1 MLKVRYI
8 RYTCNIA
15 CIFPALA
22 NFAAFMDKFLIACL
36 GNIGPEYS
44 GTRHNAGFEVAD
56 ALARKH
62 GVVFQS
68 ARLADQLLIKIK
80 GKLLVVIKPTTYMN
94 LSGKSIKY
102 WLDKEKIDVNRL
114 LVVLDDIAIPLSR
127 LRLRPSGNDGGHNGL
142 KSIQE
147 SLGTIDYPRLRFGI
161 GGDFPKGRQ
170 VDFVLGKWDEKELV
184 IVKEK
189 VEKCVEAIET
199 FALRGLEPAMNEV
212 NKMNFGS

>member
-1 MLKVRYI
+1 
-8 RYTCNIA
+8 
-15 CIFPALA
+15 
-22 NFAAFMDKFLIACL
+22 MDKFLIACL

-56 ALARKH
+56 AMALKH
-62 GVVFQS
+62 KVFFQS
-68 ARLADQLLIKIK
+68 SRLADMAEIKLK
-80 GKLLVVIKPTTYMN
+80 GKLIVLIKPTTYMN
-94 LSGKSIKY
+94 LSGKSVKY
-102 WLDKEKIDVNRL
+102 WLEKEKIDLTRL

-147 SLGTIDYPRLRFGI
+147 QLGTIDYPRLRFGI

-170 VDFVLGKWDEKELV
+170 VDFVLGKWDAAEIPTVRGKIIKSTEV
-184 IVKEK
+184 
-189 VEKCVEAIET
+189 IET

-212 NKMNFGS
+212 NKMIFGP

>member
-1 MLKVRYI
+1 
-8 RYTCNIA
+8 
-15 CIFPALA
+15 
-22 NFAAFMDKFLIACL
+22 MDKFLIACL

-56 ALARKH
+56 AMALKH
-62 GVVFQS
+62 KVFFQS
-68 ARLADQLLIKIK
+68 SRLADTAEIKLK
-80 GKLLVVIKPTTYMN
+80 GKLIVLIKPTTYMN
-94 LSGKSIKY
+94 LSGKSVKY
-102 WLDKEKIDVNRL
+102 WLEKEKIDLTRL

-147 SLGTIDYPRLRFGI
+147 QLGTIDYPRLRFGI

-170 VDFVLGKWDEKELV
+170 VDFVLGKWDAAEIPVVTEKIIKSTEV
-184 IVKEK
+184 
-189 VEKCVEAIET
+189 IET

-212 NKMNFGS
+212 NKMIFGP

>member
-1 MLKVRYI
+1 
-8 RYTCNIA
+8 
-15 CIFPALA
+15 
-22 NFAAFMDKFLIACL
+22 MDKFLIACL

-56 ALARKH
+56 ALAGKH
-62 GVVFQS
+62 NAGFQS
-68 ARLADQLLIKIK
+68 SRLADMTAIKLK

-94 LSGKSIKY
+94 LSGKAVKY
-102 WLDKEKIDVNRL
+102 WLEKENIDISRL

-170 VDFVLGKWDEKELV
+170 VDFVLGKWDAGELST
-184 IVKEK
+184 VKEK
-189 VEKCVEAIET
+189 TGKSVEVIET
-199 FALRGLEPAMNEV
+199 FVLRGLEPAMNEV
-212 NKMNFGS
+212 NKMIFGA

>member
-1 MLKVRYI
+1 
-8 RYTCNIA
+8 
-15 CIFPALA
+15 
-22 NFAAFMDKFLIACL
+22 MDKFLIACL

-56 ALARKH
+56 AMALKYK
-62 GVVFQS
+62 VSFQS
-68 ARLADQLLIKIK
+68 SRLADMAEIKLK
-80 GKLLVVIKPTTYMN
+80 GKLIVLIKPTTYMN
-94 LSGKSIKY
+94 LSGKSVKY
-102 WLDKEKIDVNRL
+102 WLEKEKIDLARL

-147 SLGTIDYPRLRFGI
+147 QLGTIDYPRLRFGI

-170 VDFVLGKWDEKELV
+170 VDFVLGKWDAAE
-184 IVKEK
+184 IPTVKEK
-189 VEKCVEAIET
+189 IIKSTEVIET

-212 NKMNFGS
+212 NKMIFGP

>member
-1 MLKVRYI
+1 
-8 RYTCNIA
+8 
-15 CIFPALA
+15 
-22 NFAAFMDKFLIACL
+22 MDKFLIACL

-56 ALARKH
+56 ALAGKH
-62 GVVFQS
+62 NARFQPS
-68 ARLADQLLIKIK
+68 RLADMTEIKLK

-94 LSGKSIKY
+94 LSGKAVKY
-102 WLDKEKIDVNRL
+102 WLEKENIDISRL

-170 VDFVLGKWDEKELV
+170 VDFVLGKWDAGELNS
-184 IVKEK
+184 VKEK
-189 VEKCVEAIET
+189 TGKSVEVIET

-212 NKMNFGS
+212 NKMIFGA

>member
-1 MLKVRYI
+1 
-8 RYTCNIA
+8 
-15 CIFPALA
+15 
-22 NFAAFMDKFLIACL
+22 MDKFLIACL

-56 ALARKH
+56 AMALKH
-62 GVVFQS
+62 KVFFQS
-68 ARLADQLLIKIK
+68 SRLADMAEIKLK
-80 GKLLVVIKPTTYMN
+80 GKLIILIKPTTYMN
-94 LSGKSIKY
+94 LSGKSVKY
-102 WLDKEKIDVNRL
+102 WLEKEKIDLARL

-147 SLGTIDYPRLRFGI
+147 QLGTIDYPRLRFGI

-170 VDFVLGKWDEKELV
+170 VDFVLGKWDAGEIPTVTEKIIKSTEV
-184 IVKEK
+184 
-189 VEKCVEAIET
+189 IET

-212 NKMNFGS
+212 NKMIFGP